1 MNVVLQPWQLLFL
14 IVAGW
19 ANRQQQQVIEYLRT
33 ENQVLREKLGK
44 RRILLDDDQR
54 RRLAVKGKI
63 LGRKLLAQVGT
74 LVTPDTI
81 LRWHR
86 LLVAKKWDYSAR
98 RKKTA
103 GRPALSE
110 EIRQLVVRLAKE
122 NPRWGYDRIQGAL
135 ANLGHQISDTTV
147 GNILKDHGIE
157 PAPDRKRQTTWKTFL
172 QAHWEVLA
180 AIDFTM
186 VEVWTKNGLVTFYVL
201 FVMELAT
208 RRVHFAGATAS
219 PDDRWMKQ
227 VARNLTAADQGFLVG
242 KRYILMDRDTK
253 FSEAFRRIVQ
263 ETGVKPVRLPPRS
276 PNLNSHL
283 ERFWRSLREECV
295 DRMIFFG
302 ETALRQAVKEF
313 ATHFLCERN
322 HQGLENQLIEPG
334 REVDRRSGEVQCR
347 ERLGGILR
355 YYYRQAA

>member
-1 MNVVLQPWQLLFL
+1 MGLPS
-14 IVAGW
+14 
-19 ANRQQQQVIEYLRT
+19 Y
-33 ENQVLREKLGK
+33 
-44 RRILLDDDQR
+44 
-54 RRLAVKGKI
+54 
-63 LGRKLLAQVGT
+63 
-74 LVTPDTI
+74 P
-81 LRWHR
+81 
-86 LLVAKKWDYSAR
+86 
-98 RKKTA
+98 
-103 GRPALSE
+103 
-110 EIRQLVVRLAKE
+110 
-122 NPRWGYDRIQGAL
+122 GAL

-180 AIDFTM
+180 AIDFTT

-302 ETALRQAVKEF
+302 ETTLRQAVNEF
-313 ATHFLCERN
+313 VTHFLCERN

-334 REVDRRSGEVQCR
+334 REVGERSGEVQCR

-355 YYYRQAA
+355 YYYRQAG